1 MIEEKITFG
10 SDSKSFLRKKWDLLF
25 KKIAIRRI
33 PSSLTKSNQVINIE
47 NEEQLKDLINPKNKE
62 NNKKWKVVVI
72 FIPLNNFINLV
83 GFFNNLDE
91 ALNENTKIIVNY
103 YSILWK
109 PLFAFFAFFKLIK
122 NYNKSLFFSKNTLN
136 IFLKSANFEVSKNLN
151 NFFIPFKIPIISKF
165 FSIIFNFLPFINYFN
180 ITDVCYLRKKIYKKR
195 QNQKLSLIVP
205 CKNEEGNIKK
215 IVSEARENLK
225 FPYEIIFID
234 DQSTD
239 DTLKIMENCKSTN
252 DDIEIKIAKGLGNG
266 KAIAINEG
274 IKIADS
280 YYSIIFDA
288 DMTVNMTDVNLF
300 YSTISNG
307 FADLINGSRLVYK
320 PYSGAMKKLNFLG
333 NTFFAKLASYITGE
347 KITDTL
353 CGSKCFITR
362 DYEIFNE
369 FKEKNKINDI
379 WGDFNILYASNFYGF
394 KCIDLPVR
402 YYERLEGETKMKKRL
417 YFFFNMLNTSLKAF
431 IRFKINFEKN

>member
-136 IFLKSANFEVSKNLN
+136 IFLKSANFEVSKK
-151 NFFIPFKIPIISKF
+151 FK
-165 FSIIFNFLPFINYFN
+165 
-180 ITDVCYLRKKIYKKR
+180 
-195 QNQKLSLIVP
+195 
-205 CKNEEGNIKK
+205 
-215 IVSEARENLK
+215 
-225 FPYEIIFID
+225 
-234 DQSTD
+234 
-239 DTLKIMENCKSTN
+239 
-252 DDIEIKIAKGLGNG
+252 
-266 KAIAINEG
+266 
-274 IKIADS
+274 
-280 YYSIIFDA
+280 
-288 DMTVNMTDVNLF
+288 
-300 YSTISNG
+300 
-307 FADLINGSRLVYK
+307 
-320 PYSGAMKKLNFLG
+320 
-333 NTFFAKLASYITGE
+333 
-347 KITDTL
+347 
-353 CGSKCFITR
+353 
-362 DYEIFNE
+362 
-369 FKEKNKINDI
+369 
-379 WGDFNILYASNFYGF
+379 
-394 KCIDLPVR
+394 
-402 YYERLEGETKMKKRL
+402 
-417 YFFFNMLNTSLKAF
+417 
-431 IRFKINFEKN
+431 